1 MKHHIIIIA
10 VLAGL
15 FVLNAVAFANL
26 FRIRKYGS
34 LIFIL
39 TLFCSCA
46 IVIGFFHNDLTY
58 LLRRFRSGIPIYGK
72 TCSCNSANFDL
83 PKVDYY
89 GRLLPLLHRR
99 FPDMY
104 LYNESTLKA
113 LEKKG
118 KITIID
124 DQPGFVINRLQH
136 SSPYLHVRSHAL
148 LTELGSRFRA
158 ELQRSGI
165 STGYFRV
172 NSVSRTVAQQEIIRK
187 NNPLTAS
194 KSKSAHSY
202 CVAVDISSIYVGNQS
217 CAVGIRCLEKVLRE
231 MLAEGKVL
239 LTPESTNLHVTFIPR

>member
-1 MKHHIIIIA
+1 MRQDIYLLIVSGCLFII
-10 VLAGL
+10 
-15 FVLNAVAFANL
+15 NALAFANL
-26 FRIRKYGS
+26 FHKRKYAK
-34 LIFIL
+34 LIFIV
-39 TLFCSCA
+39 TIIFSSA
-46 IVIGFFHNDLTY
+46 MVIGLFHNDMAY
-58 LLRRFRSGIPIYGK
+58 LLRRFRSGIPIYGNS
-72 TCSCNSANFDL
+72 CSCNSANFDL

-89 GRLLPLLHRR
+89 GRLLPILHRR

-104 LYNESTLKA
+104 LNNESALKS

-118 KITIID
+118 KITVIN
-124 DQPGFVINRLQH
+124 DQAGFVINNLKN
-136 SSPYLHVRSHAL
+136 SSPYLHVRSYAL
-148 LTELGSRFRA
+148 LTELGRRFKA

-165 STGYFRV
+165 RTGHFRV

-239 LTPESTNLHVTFIPR
+239 LTPESTNLHVTFIP